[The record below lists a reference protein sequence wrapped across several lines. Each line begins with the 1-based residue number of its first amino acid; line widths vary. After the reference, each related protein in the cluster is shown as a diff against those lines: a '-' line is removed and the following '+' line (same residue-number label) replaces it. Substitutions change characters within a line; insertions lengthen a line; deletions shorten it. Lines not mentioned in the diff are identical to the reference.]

1 MALSSTTGSGKTT
14 AAAKP
19 DSKDPK
25 EPDTTV
31 ASPAAARAVVDASP
45 LVPDADRVAIVSR
58 DRNGDPDQSANF
70 TVIGVGRDAPEP
82 VRDAAHNK
90 PGEQLGAK
98 HVSTEEGDK

>member
-19 DSKDPK
+19 DSRDPK

-31 ASPAAARAVVDASP
+31 ASDTAARAVVDASP
-45 LVPDADRVAIVSR
+45 LVPDADRVAMVSR
-58 DRNGDPDQSANF
+58 DKDGNPDQSANF
-70 TVIGVGRDAPEP
+70 SVISVTRGSPEP
-82 VRDAAHNK
+82 EWDAAHNK

-98 HVSTEEGDK
+98 HVKTEE